1 MVGENY
7 FLIFSGSTLAFFFI
21 YFDIYIIMLFVCKAK
36 ELPTKTQ
43 DLFSDIN
50 IVDAMLLNLTG
61 ILLL

>member
-1 MVGENY
+1 
-7 FLIFSGSTLAFFFI
+7 
-21 YFDIYIIMLFVCKAK
+21 MLFVCKAK